1 MIQERKYRSHV
12 DLLKNLKNCC
22 RETFAVGFKYTT
34 ESNRKCHQMGWI
46 LVLIVSFSGVFF
58 HCYTLT
64 VTYFSYRVLN
74 SVSHEYVD
82 DDFFP
87 SVTICNSQPVSDVSY
102 RRHVN
107 TSDMYNGKYTYGLL
121 KDVKLFSSVG
131 RELSKKIG
139 HAFGNMIL
147 YCKFKDTN
155 DCKTKMEYCRIYQS
169 TRSFNCYTFTPNH
182 TFDNFSD
189 EEMKLS
195 LILYRE
201 QEDENNN
208 HKSYVFSH
216 TLDSKNLV
224 KFTIHERGEM
234 PDTLFKSVFVQT
246 GIKMS
251 VILTGKIQFKAFGFT
266 KVNDSKVCL
275 ISG

>member
-58 HCYTLT
+58 HCYTLA

-131 RELSKKIG
+131 RELSKKLVMLSRTWYCIV
-139 HAFGNMIL
+139 NLKTQMIA
-147 YCKFKDTN
+147 KPKWN
-155 DCKTKMEYCRIYQS
+155 
-169 TRSFNCYTFTPNH
+169 
-182 TFDNFSD
+182 
-189 EEMKLS
+189 
-195 LILYRE
+195 
-201 QEDENNN
+201 
-208 HKSYVFSH
+208 
-216 TLDSKNLV
+216 
-224 KFTIHERGEM
+224 
-234 PDTLFKSVFVQT
+234 T
-246 GIKMS
+246 G
-251 VILTGKIQFKAFGFT
+251 GFT
-266 KVNDSKVCL
+266 NLQDRL
-275 ISG
+275 IVTLLPQIILSIILVTKK